1 MTLSAK
7 VDPALETKLA
17 KAQAAR
23 ANELAA
29 IHEVTIESAEDYTFA
44 DTLLTEC
51 ARNRD
56 ALVEQR
62 KTVTTPLY
70 TVIRTVEGWFKP
82 SVSELEGAIDHLKKV
97 MGGWRI
103 EQARAEQEA
112 RRAALAAAK
121 AQDTP
126 ALHAALERVHEAAP
140 AQAAP
145 GRAKVRWAWQA
156 EVVDPAAVPREFL
169 CVDVAALGH
178 LAKAAGSGDVP
189 PESVP
194 GVTWNRVP
202 IMGAKR

>member
-126 ALHAALERVHEAAP
+126 AVHAALERVHKLRL
-140 AQAAP
+140 
-145 GRAKVRWAWQA
+145 G
-156 EVVDPAAVPREFL
+156 VPRCAGRGRL
-169 CVDVAALGH
+169 RWWILPPS
-178 LAKAAGSGDVP
+178 LASSCAWTWLRSG
-189 PESVP
+189 
-194 GVTWNRVP
+194 TWPRP
-202 IMGAKR
+202 RARATCLPRACQA